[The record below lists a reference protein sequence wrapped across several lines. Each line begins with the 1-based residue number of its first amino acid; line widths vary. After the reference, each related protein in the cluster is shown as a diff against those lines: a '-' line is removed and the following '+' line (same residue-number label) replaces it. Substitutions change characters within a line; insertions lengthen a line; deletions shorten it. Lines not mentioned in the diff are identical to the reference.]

1 MNNNNRPPQGPGY
14 RRPDIIYE
22 EEDYTGGLRPYYRG
36 PMVRLQDIPYIR
48 RPQGPN
54 DDGAGGVG
62 AGLKNSSANKWISH
76 VKAYAKKH
84 RVPYNIALKEA
95 KKSYK

>member
-1 MNNNNRPPQGPGY
+1 MNNNNRPPQAPGY
-14 RRPDIIYE
+14 RRPDRIYE

-36 PMVRLQDIPYIR
+36 PMVRLQDIPYIK

-62 AGLKNSSANKWISH
+62 AGLKKHHKNRWIEH
-76 VKAYAKKH
+76 VKAYSKKH
-84 RVPYNIALKEA
+84 NVHYHLAIRQA
-95 KKSYK
+95 KATYK